1 MLNYWKTQV
10 NLNPN
15 LLFSNDMSQN
25 LDDEGQLVS
34 MLLEA
39 NKYVRYA
46 CICDSEGKILW
57 NSRRNNIESMM
68 TLEDTKASVKRACEN
83 WRERDK
89 LSGKIGRGR
98 FAIVDYEKLKRVT
111 VPLAN
116 KHLLYIHVEGNKPE
130 YIGDIMNIVKYVE
143 EHPSQK

>member
-1 MLNYWKTQV
+1 ME
-10 NLNPN
+10 N
-15 LLFSNDMSQN
+15 LLFYKDMSEE
-25 LDDEGQLVS
+25 LDDEGKLVS
-34 MLLEA
+34 MMLEA
-39 NKYVRYA
+39 NKNVRYA

-57 NSRRNNIESMM
+57 NSRRKDIESMI
-68 TLEDTKASVKRACEN
+68 TLEDTKTSVKRACEN

-89 LSGKIGRGR
+89 LSGKIGKGR

-116 KHLLYIHVEGNKPE
+116 NHLLYIHVEGHKPE
-130 YIGDIMNIVKYVE
+130 YIGDILKIVKYVD

>member
-1 MLNYWKTQV
+1 ME
-10 NLNPN
+10 N
-15 LLFSNDMSQN
+15 LLFYVDMSQN
-25 LDDEGQLVS
+25 LDDEGKLVS
-34 MLLEA
+34 MMLEA
-39 NKYVRYA
+39 NKNVRSA

-57 NSRRNNIESMM
+57 NSRRSNIESMI
-68 TLEDTKASVKRACEN
+68 TLDDTKVSLKRALEN

-116 KHLLYIHVEGNKPE
+116 NHLLYIHVEGHKPE

-143 EHPSQK
+143 EHPSQN